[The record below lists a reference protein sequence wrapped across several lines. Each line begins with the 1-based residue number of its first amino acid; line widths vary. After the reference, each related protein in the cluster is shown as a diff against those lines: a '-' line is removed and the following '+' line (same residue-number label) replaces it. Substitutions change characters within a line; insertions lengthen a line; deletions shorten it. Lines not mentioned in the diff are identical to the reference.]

1 MRWTPRLP
9 ANRRFED
16 AFELL
21 QNLFRVH
28 RQPPRFALAVFS
40 DFARCVEFVPLFAS
54 RSNSVCGMR
63 VLLPIFTARSEPSFS
78 NPSSFLSEIP
88 NKSAE
93 SGLGCSIRSIFT
105 PYEMN

>member
-1 MRWTPRLP
+1 MRWTPRLR
-9 ANRRFED
+9 AIRGSED
-16 AFELL
+16 AFEPR
-21 QNLFRVH
+21 QNFFRVH

-93 SGLGCSIRSIFT
+93 SSRGWRIRFLFFFR
-105 PYEMN
+105 